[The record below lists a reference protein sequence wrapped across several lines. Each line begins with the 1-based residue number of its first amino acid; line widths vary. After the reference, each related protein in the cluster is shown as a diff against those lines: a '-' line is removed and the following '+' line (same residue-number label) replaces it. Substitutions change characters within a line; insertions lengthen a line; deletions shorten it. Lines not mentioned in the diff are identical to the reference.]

1 MNILFRIKQIL
12 FWVGYRIDQYLPMRL
27 CLALRN
33 RCLPWGRPI
42 LDVVEVHVVDHCNL
56 NCTGC
61 LHFTPFAVKWFAD
74 VNRISDDLTALR
86 KKFCKIRHITLLGG
100 EPLLHPEYE
109 KIVAAVKKV
118 SPESLITIV
127 TNGIVLKAGVLD
139 RFLAVCHQYDV
150 RVKWTVYPP
159 LMNRRNE
166 LITAFRSAG
175 VKFFTAEVDD
185 FYVKMN
191 PSGGDGK
198 KAMRFCRKTTYCP
211 YLRDGRIYTCAQA
224 FHIKDYIIAYEKMTG
239 LESKMVA
246 SNGLDVYDETID
258 GWRILQY
265 LMTPCKTCCFCAD
278 KVRFIV
284 WEKGGMSV
292 RDWEVCE

>member
-1 MNILFRIKQIL
+1 MNILFRIKQML
-12 FWVGYRIDQYLPMRL
+12 FWMGYRIDQYLPTRL

-42 LDVVEVHVVDHCNL
+42 LDVAEIHIVDHCNL

-61 LHFTPFAVKWFAD
+61 LHFTPLAVKWFAD
-74 VNRISDDLTALR
+74 VDRIADDLAALR
-86 KKFCKIRHITLLGG
+86 KKFSKIRHITLLGG

-109 KIVAAVKKV
+109 KIVAVVQKV
-118 SPESLITIV
+118 SPESLITVV
-127 TNGIVLKAGVLD
+127 TNGIVLKGGVLK
-139 RFLAVCHQYDV
+139 RFLSVCRQYGV

-159 LMNRRNE
+159 LIDRRNE
-166 LITAFRSAG
+166 LVSAFRSAG
-175 VKFFTAEVDD
+175 VELFTVEVDD

-198 KAMRFCRKTTYCP
+198 SAMRFCRRTTYCP

-224 FHIKDYIIAYEKMTG
+224 FHIKDYIIAYEKATG
-239 LESKMVA
+239 LKSKMV
-246 SNGLDVYDETID
+246 SSSGMDVYDESID

-265 LMTPCKTCCFCAD
+265 LMTPCKTCFFCSD
-278 KVRFIV
+278 KVRFIE
-284 WEKGGMSV
+284 WKRGGTNV
-292 RDWEVCE
+292 RDWEVFE